1 MPYVISICIAIVAIS
16 ITVVVTVL
24 RLRGMEKDCEEE
36 IKKIEEKE
44 LEKESLKGSLNSG
57 NHTDD
62 VNNMLD
68 ILRKQ
73 PKK

>member
-1 MPYVISICIAIVAIS
+1 MPYVISICVAIVAIS
-16 ITVVVTVL
+16 ISVVVTFIK
-24 RLRGMEKDCEEE
+24 LRGMEKDCEEE

-44 LEKESLKGSLNSG
+44 LEKENLKESLNSG
-57 NHTDD
+57 NHIDD

-73 PKK
+73 P